1 METLGRLVAVLAGSF
16 VATWVLLSAVRTVVV
31 PRGDPVMLTRW
42 VFVGMRSIF
51 NLWGRRAKTY
61 EQRDHSLALY
71 APMALVALP
80 GTWVIFVLAG
90 FHLDRAGV

>member
-1 METLGRLVAVLAGSF
+1 MGTFGRLVAEIGGGA
-16 VATWVLLSAVRTVVV
+16 VAVWVLLAAVRTVVV

-61 EQRDHSLALY
+61 EDRDRSLAMY
-71 APMALVALP
+71 APRWLTIGA
-80 GTWVIFVLAG
+80 
-90 FHLDRAGV
+90 